1 LVVGKEMPV
10 LDLMRKHARSWF
22 IKVALGAIIVTF
34 VFIYGYS
41 GPGEKSR
48 DNIAEVN
55 GTVITRDHFEN
66 VYQSQLEQ
74 IKFSYQGSL
83 PPDLLEKLNLKKT
96 VVQGLVNQVLLLQE
110 AGRLGL
116 MVTDEDVVQDIKSNS
131 VFQNQGVFDVGRY
144 RAYLK
149 EIKLSPTNYEKM
161 RKQELLEQQVVRL
174 LTDGVKTDPKEI
186 KQLWHFQNDKVV
198 LSVLLFKADRVT
210 EKVAPDPKDL
220 EAFFKEHQAKYEI
233 PPSLKLQY
241 VAFSWRDLEKTLSI
255 SDEEALTYFNNH
267 PREFTQPEQIRAR
280 HILLRV
286 PPNSGTETREDVF
299 KKAGEILSKIKA
311 GEDFANMAQSVSQ
324 DEATAGKGGDLGY
337 FSRGGLNP
345 ALEAAAFKLDVGMV
359 SEPILTPQGYELI
372 KVEEKKPETDP
383 DFASV
388 KDKIVK
394 KLLEEKAR
402 KKADAISDNFYEQVY
417 RSEDLQGPAKQFGLQ
432 VKQTDSVTQAG
443 GIPDLGRDAKMM
455 DEAFQLK
462 TDDISKL
469 SKVGDTY
476 MVMKLLE
483 KSKERLPTLDE
494 VRSVVEKDYLK
505 QQAMLTARKKAEEV
519 IEELKKE
526 PGDAEAAAKKFGV
539 AWEKLEPV
547 SRTASFI
554 PKLGS
559 APEVNEM
566 LTTLSMAAPVF
577 ATPIPAPEGV
587 AVVRLV
593 GLEQASDEQYAR
605 EADAY
610 EGRVVEFRK
619 MEFFKGWLRLFE
631 ERSKITINDKNL

>member
-1 LVVGKEMPV
+1 MPV

-41 GPGEKSR
+41 GREEKSR
-48 DNIAEVN
+48 DNVADIN

-74 IKFSYQGSL
+74 IKLRFKGAL
-83 PPDLLEKLNLKKT
+83 PPDLLEKLNLKKS

-116 MVTDEDVVQDIKSNS
+116 MVTDEDVVKDIKSNP
-131 VFQNQGVFDVGRY
+131 VFQSQGVFDIGRY
-144 RAYLK
+144 RAYLSDV
-149 EIKLSPTNYEKM
+149 KLAPSTYEKF

-174 LTDGVKTDPKEI
+174 LTDGVKTDPGEI
-186 KQLWHFQNDKVV
+186 KQLWHFQNDKLA
-198 LSVLLFKADRVT
+198 LSVLLIKGDATR
-210 EKVAPDPKDL
+210 EKVPPDPKDL

-233 PPSLKLQY
+233 PPSLRLQY
-241 VAFSWRDLEKTLSI
+241 VAFSWRDLEKTLSV
-255 SDEEALTYFNNH
+255 SDEDALAYFHNH
-267 PREFTQPEQIRAR
+267 PKEFTQPEQIRAR

-286 PPNSGTETREDVF
+286 PPNSGTETREEIL

-324 DEATAGKGGDLGY
+324 DEVTAGKGGDLGY

-372 KVEEKKPETDP
+372 KVEEKKPETEP
-383 DFASV
+383 DFASI

-402 KKADAISDNFYEQVY
+402 KKTDAISENFYEQVY
-417 RSEDLQGPAKQFGLQ
+417 RSEDLQGPAKQFGLE
-432 VKQTDSVTQAG
+432 VKQADSVTQAG
-443 GIPDLGRDAKMM
+443 GIPDLGSDAKMM
-455 DEAFQLK
+455 DEAFRLK

-469 SKVGDTY
+469 LKIGDTY
-476 MVMKLLE
+476 LVMKLLE
-483 KSKERLPTLDE
+483 KSKERLPSLDE
-494 VRSVVEKDYLK
+494 VRSIVEKDYLK
-505 QQAMLTARKKAEEV
+505 QQAMLSARKKAEEV
-519 IEELKKE
+519 IEELKKN
-526 PGDAEAAAKKFGV
+526 PGDAEAAAKQFG
-539 AWEKLEPV
+539 ATWEELDHV
-547 SRTASFI
+547 SRTAGFI

-559 APEVNEM
+559 APEVSEM

-593 GLEQASDEQYAR
+593 RMEEASNEQYAK
-605 EADAY
+605 EAEAF
-610 EGRVVEFRK
+610 ERWVVEVRK
-619 MEFFKGWLRLFE
+619 TEFLKGWLRLFE
-631 ERSKITINDKNL
+631 EKSKIAINDKNL

>member
-1 LVVGKEMPV
+1 MPV
-10 LDLMRKHARSWF
+10 LDLMRKHARAWF

-34 VFIYGYS
+34 VFIYGWS
-41 GPGEKSR
+41 GPGDKSR
-48 DNIAEVN
+48 NYVAEVN
-55 GTVITRDHFEN
+55 GTVITSDHFYK
-66 VYQSQLEQ
+66 VYESELEK
-74 IKFSYQGSL
+74 IRLSFNGSV
-83 PPDLLEKLNLKKT
+83 PPELLEKLNLKKS

-116 MVTDEDVVQDIKSNS
+116 MVTDEDVVQDIKSNP
-131 VFQNQGVFDVGRY
+131 VFQSQGVFDVGRY
-144 RAYLK
+144 RAYLSNV
-149 EIKLSPTNYEKM
+149 KLTPSTYETL
-161 RKQELLEQQVVRL
+161 RKQELVEQQVVRL
-174 LTDGVKTDPKEI
+174 LTDAVKTDPEEM
-186 KQLWHFQNDKVV
+186 KQLWHFQNDKLA
-198 LSVLLFKADRVT
+198 LSVLLFKADRAT

-241 VAFSWRDLEKTLSI
+241 VAFSWRDLEKTLSVP
-255 SDEEALTYFNNH
+255 DKEALTYFQNH
-267 PREFTQPEQIRAR
+267 PKEFTQAEQIRAR

-286 PPNSGTETREDVF
+286 PPNSSTETREEIL

-311 GEDFANMAQSVSQ
+311 GEDFAQMAQSVSQ

-359 SEPILTPQGYELI
+359 SEPILTTQGYELI
-372 KVEEKKPETDP
+372 KVEEKKPETEP

-388 KDKIVK
+388 TDKILK

-402 KKADAISDNFYEQVY
+402 KKADAISENFYEQVY

-432 VKQTDSVTQAG
+432 VNQVDSVTKAG
-443 GIPDLGRDAKMM
+443 GIPDIGSDAKVM

-469 SKVGDTY
+469 LKIGDTY
-476 MVMKLLE
+476 LVMKLSE

-494 VRSVVEKDYLK
+494 VRSIVEKDYLK
-505 QQAMLTARKKAEEV
+505 QEAMLSARKKAEEV
-519 IEELKKE
+519 IEELKKN
-526 PGDAEAAAKKFGV
+526 PGDAEAAAKKFG
-539 AWEKLEPV
+539 ATWEKLEPV
-547 SRTASFI
+547 SRTAGFI

-566 LTTLSMAAPVF
+566 LTTLSMAAPLF
-577 ATPIPAPEGV
+577 PTPIPAPEGI

-593 GLEQASDEQYAR
+593 GLEQASDEQYAK
-605 EADAY
+605 EADAF
-610 EGRVVEFRK
+610 EGRVVESRK
-619 MEFFKGWLRLFE
+619 TEFFRGWLRLFE
-631 ERSKITINDKNL
+631 EKSKITINDKNL